1 MITVHFHGKLKA
13 AVKIDK
19 HEIDVLSPLE
29 AVKFLEAV
37 LPNFKHEFRA
47 GAYMLAFA
55 KQAAPLVGSLVN
67 IAFGKRKEL
76 HILPLAAGA
85 KIGATG
91 AGIAPEANAYEDRE
105 ENLSALFSGAVNT
118 TEQGVCRPLIYGRV
132 RNAGSAVISAG
143 ITSEQVPYVAQDDD
157 YAVDYE

>member
-1 MITVHFHGKLKA
+1 M
-13 AVKIDK
+13 
-19 HEIDVLSPLE
+19 PQ
-29 AVKFLEAV
+29 
-37 LPNFKHEFRA
+37 FKQAYRS

-55 KQAAPLVGSLVN
+55 KDAPPLDGLVVEVS
-67 IAFGKRKEL
+67 FGRQKEL

-85 KIGATG
+85 KIGPTG

-105 ENLSALFSGAVNT
+105 EGLSALFSGAVNT

-143 ITSEQVPYVAQDDD
+143 VASEQVPYVAQDDD